1 MYILTDHCT
10 ICTILSNTVIAVKL
24 TGGGYVFDI
33 DVKSRVPI
41 YEQLTENVK
50 RLIIQGVL
58 TPGEQLPSVRSL
70 AQELTINPNTIQKAY
85 RELEREGYV
94 ISRPG
99 KGSFVND
106 MTETMNREHIKTLT
120 AEVERLIKE
129 LVFLDVPGVSLK
141 AMIDKAEREKEGQ
154 E

>member
-1 MYILTDHCT
+1 M
-10 ICTILSNTVIAVKL
+10 
-24 TGGGYVFDI
+24 FDI
-33 DVKSRVPI
+33 DVKSRMPI
-41 YEQLTENVK
+41 YEQITENVK
-50 RLIIQGVL
+50 RLIMQGVL
-58 TPGEQLPSVRSL
+58 LPEEKLPSVRSL

-106 MTETMNREHIKTLT
+106 MTETMNKEYIKTLT
-120 AEVERLIKE
+120 DEVEGLIKE
-129 LVFLDVPGVSLK
+129 LVFLDVPGVKLK
-141 AMIDKAEREKEGQ
+141 ELIDKAEREKEGQ

>member
-1 MYILTDHCT
+1 M
-10 ICTILSNTVIAVKL
+10 
-24 TGGGYVFDI
+24 FDI
-33 DVKSRVPI
+33 DEKSRMPI
-41 YEQLTENVK
+41 YEQITENVK

-58 TPGEQLPSVRSL
+58 LPEEKLPSVRSL

-120 AEVERLIKE
+120 DEVESLIKE
-129 LVFLDVPGVSLK
+129 LVFLDVPGANLK
-141 AMIDKAEREKEGQ
+141 ELIDKAEREKEGHK
-154 E
+154 

>member
-1 MYILTDHCT
+1 M
-10 ICTILSNTVIAVKL
+10 
-24 TGGGYVFDI
+24 FDI
-33 DVKSRVPI
+33 DVKSRMPI
-41 YEQLTENVK
+41 YEQITENVK
-50 RLIIQGVL
+50 RLIMQGVL
-58 TPGEQLPSVRSL
+58 LPEEKLPSVRSL

-106 MTETMNREHIKTLT
+106 MTETMNREHIQTLT
-120 AEVERLIKE
+120 DEVEGLIKE
-129 LVFLDVPGVSLK
+129 LVFLDVPGVKLK
-141 AMIDKAEREKEGQ
+141 ELIDKAEREKEGQ

>member
-1 MYILTDHCT
+1 M
-10 ICTILSNTVIAVKL
+10 
-24 TGGGYVFDI
+24 FDI

-41 YEQLTENVK
+41 YEQITENVK

-58 TPGEQLPSVRSL
+58 LPEEKLPSVRSL

-85 RELEREGYV
+85 RELEREGFV

-120 AEVERLIKE
+120 EEVERLIKE
-129 LVFLDVPGVSLK
+129 LVFLDVPGESLK
-141 AMIDKAEREKEGQ
+141 TIIDKAEQEKEGH

>member
-1 MYILTDHCT
+1 M
-10 ICTILSNTVIAVKL
+10 
-24 TGGGYVFDI
+24 FDI

-41 YEQLTENVK
+41 YEQIIENVK

-58 TPGEQLPSVRSL
+58 LPEEKLPSVRSL

-85 RELEREGYV
+85 RELEREGFV

-120 AEVERLIKE
+120 DEVERLIKE
-129 LVFLDVPGVSLK
+129 LVFLDVPGVNLK
-141 AMIDKAEREKEGQ
+141 ELIDKAEREKEGQ

>member
-1 MYILTDHCT
+1 M
-10 ICTILSNTVIAVKL
+10 
-24 TGGGYVFDI
+24 FDI
-33 DVKSRVPI
+33 DEKSRMPI
-41 YEQLTENVK
+41 YEQITENVK

-58 TPGEQLPSVRSL
+58 LPEEKLPSVRSL

-120 AEVERLIKE
+120 DEVESLIKE
-129 LVFLDVPGVSLK
+129 LVFLDVPGVNLK
-141 AMIDKAEREKEGQ
+141 ELIDKAEREKEGHK
-154 E
+154 

>member
-1 MYILTDHCT
+1 M
-10 ICTILSNTVIAVKL
+10 
-24 TGGGYVFDI
+24 FDI

-41 YEQLTENVK
+41 YEQITENVK
-50 RLIIQGVL
+50 RLVIQGVL

-106 MTETMNREHIKTLT
+106 MTDVMNKERISSLT
-120 AEVERLIKE
+120 EELERLIKE
-129 LVFLDVPGVSLK
+129 LVFLEVPGDDLK
-141 AMIDKAEREKEGQ
+141 KLIDKVQQEKEGKK
-154 E
+154 

>member
-1 MYILTDHCT
+1 M
-10 ICTILSNTVIAVKL
+10 
-24 TGGGYVFDI
+24 FDI

-41 YEQLTENVK
+41 YEQIIENVK

-58 TPGEQLPSVRSL
+58 LPEEKLPSVRSL

-106 MTETMNREHIKTLT
+106 MTETMNKEYIKTLT
-120 AEVERLIKE
+120 DEVEGLIKE
-129 LVFLDVPGVSLK
+129 LVFLDVPGVNLK
-141 AMIDKAEREKEGQ
+141 ELIDKAEREKEGQ
-154 E
+154 K

>member
-1 MYILTDHCT
+1 M
-10 ICTILSNTVIAVKL
+10 
-24 TGGGYVFDI
+24 FDI
-33 DVKSRVPI
+33 DVKSRMPI
-41 YEQLTENVK
+41 YEQITENVK

-58 TPGEQLPSVRSL
+58 LPEEKLPSVRSL

-141 AMIDKAEREKEGQ
+141 AMIDKAEREKEGR

>member
-1 MYILTDHCT
+1 M
-10 ICTILSNTVIAVKL
+10 
-24 TGGGYVFDI
+24 FDI

-41 YEQLTENVK
+41 YEQITENVK

-58 TPGEQLPSVRSL
+58 LPEEKLPSVRSL

-120 AEVERLIKE
+120 DEVERLIKE
-129 LVFLDVPGVSLK
+129 LVFLDVPGESLK
-141 AMIDKAEREKEGQ
+141 TIIDKAEQEKEGH

>member
-1 MYILTDHCT
+1 M
-10 ICTILSNTVIAVKL
+10 
-24 TGGGYVFDI
+24 FDI

-41 YEQLTENVK
+41 YEQIIENVK

-58 TPGEQLPSVRSL
+58 LPEEKLPSVRSL

-120 AEVERLIKE
+120 DEVEGLIKE
-129 LVFLDVPGVSLK
+129 LVFLDVPGINLK
-141 AMIDKAEREKEGQ
+141 ELIDKAEREKEGQ

>member
-1 MYILTDHCT
+1 M
-10 ICTILSNTVIAVKL
+10 
-24 TGGGYVFDI
+24 FDI
-33 DVKSRVPI
+33 DVKSRMPI
-41 YEQLTENVK
+41 YEQITENVK

-58 TPGEQLPSVRSL
+58 LPEEKLPSVRSL

>member
-1 MYILTDHCT
+1 M
-10 ICTILSNTVIAVKL
+10 
-24 TGGGYVFDI
+24 FDI

-41 YEQLTENVK
+41 YEQIIENVK

-58 TPGEQLPSVRSL
+58 LPEEKLPSVRSL
-70 AQELTINPNTIQKAY
+70 AQDLTINPNTIQKAY

-120 AEVERLIKE
+120 DEVERLIKE
-129 LVFLDVPGVSLK
+129 LVFLDVPGISLK
-141 AMIDKAEREKEGQ
+141 AMIDKAEQEKEGH

>member
-1 MYILTDHCT
+1 M
-10 ICTILSNTVIAVKL
+10 
-24 TGGGYVFDI
+24 FDI

-41 YEQLTENVK
+41 YEQIIENVK

-58 TPGEQLPSVRSL
+58 LPEEKLPSVRSL

-120 AEVERLIKE
+120 DEVERLIKE
-129 LVFLDVPGVSLK
+129 LIFLDVSGISLK
-141 AMIDKAEREKEGQ
+141 EIIDKAEQEKEGH

>member
-1 MYILTDHCT
+1 M
-10 ICTILSNTVIAVKL
+10 
-24 TGGGYVFDI
+24 
-33 DVKSRVPI
+33 
-41 YEQLTENVK
+41 
-50 RLIIQGVL
+50 QGVL
-58 TPGEQLPSVRSL
+58 LPEEKLPSVRSL

-106 MTETMNREHIKTLT
+106 MTETMNREHIQTLT
-120 AEVERLIKE
+120 DEVEGLIKE
-129 LVFLDVPGVSLK
+129 LVFLDVPGVNLK
-141 AMIDKAEREKEGQ
+141 ELIDKAEREKEGQ